1 MNNIR
6 LKKELVLNYKVFRI
20 SEMVD
25 DDLQYIR
32 KLNNILKKYKNS
44 KNNDK
49 KEYYLK
55 IIRNILKTL
64 DNIFYF
70 EDIKEILLKICKN
83 NEILKEVIYGV
94 RNQ

>member
-94 RNQ
+94 RN